1 MQHIIVVLVEDKPG
15 VSNRI
20 SSIFRRRGFNIASLT
35 VSSTEQS
42 GISRFTIA
50 MESDARGA
58 ERLKSYL
65 YKLVNV
71 IRVDDLTLKPSV
83 NRDMALVKVNAT
95 STNRTEIMQ
104 LVEVYR
110 ARVVDVANE
119 TLVAEITGTLDKIE
133 SFVEVLRPYGII
145 EMVASGAVALT
156 RGPVPVYAVG
166 QPAG

>member
-1 MQHIIVVLVEDKPG
+1 
-15 VSNRI
+15 
-20 SSIFRRRGFNIASLT
+20 
-35 VSSTEQS
+35 
-42 GISRFTIA
+42 